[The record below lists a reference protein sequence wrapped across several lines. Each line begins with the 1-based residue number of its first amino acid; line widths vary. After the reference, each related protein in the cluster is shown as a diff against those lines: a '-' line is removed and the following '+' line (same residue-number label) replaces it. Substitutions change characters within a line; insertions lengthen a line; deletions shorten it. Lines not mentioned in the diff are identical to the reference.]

1 MSRAYSSRNLS
12 FPLDTL
18 QAILLYKT
26 REQAKNDCRHYGISV
41 MDDDV
46 VFSKE
51 TFLPNAHVSYIT
63 LYHICTSARTLYHY
77 LPPPIQMSM

>member
-12 FPLDTL
+12 FPLDAL

-26 REQAKNDCRHYGISV
+26 REQAENDCRHYGISV
-41 MDDDV
+41 MENDV

-63 LYHICTSARTLYHY
+63 PYHISISTT
-77 LPPPIQMSM
+77 